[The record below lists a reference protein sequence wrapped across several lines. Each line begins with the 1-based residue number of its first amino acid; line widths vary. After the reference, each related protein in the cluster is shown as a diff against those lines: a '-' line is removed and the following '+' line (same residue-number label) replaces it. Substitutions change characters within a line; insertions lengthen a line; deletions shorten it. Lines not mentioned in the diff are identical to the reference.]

1 MRQSIQIIR
10 FVIVGF
16 SNAVIT
22 AVVVWALMHLLGCN
36 YLWSNMAGYV
46 AALVNNFFWSK
57 YWVFAVG
64 KGSFL
69 RQSLL
74 FLVAFAFAYVVLIV
88 VGCLIL
94 MADDAGFEESIGA
107 VVTCLGNVGPGL
119 GTCGPVSNF
128 AGFSD
133 FPNSPICISYLV
145 V

>member
-57 YWVFAVG
+57 FWVFSSG
-64 KGSFL
+64 RGDYL
-69 RQSLL
+69 RQFLL
-74 FLVAFAFAYVVLIV
+74 FACAFACAYGAQFFCLLLMVELLGWNEYFAQFLGLFVY
-88 VGCLIL
+88 
-94 MADDAGFEESIGA
+94 GA
-107 VVTCLGNVGPGL
+107 VNFLMNKRVT
-119 GTCGPVSNF
+119 F
-128 AGFSD
+128 RK
-133 FPNSPICISYLV
+133 
-145 V
+145 

>member
-57 YWVFAVG
+57 YWVFSAG
-64 KGSFL
+64 KGFYA
-69 RQSLL
+69 RQAIL
-74 FLVAFAFAYVVLIV
+74 FLLAFACAYGAQVLV
-88 VGCLIL
+88 LLAMVEG
-94 MADDAGFEESIGA
+94 AGWDEFISQFPSLFIYGA
-107 VVTCLGNVGPGL
+107 V
-119 GTCGPVSNF
+119 NF
-128 AGFSD
+128 VMNKKIT
-133 FPNSPICISYLV
+133 FPESSEPNDDTR
-145 V
+145 

>member
-57 YWVFAVG
+57 YWVFSAG
-64 KGSFL
+64 KGFYA
-69 RQSLL
+69 RQAIL
-74 FLVAFAFAYVVLIV
+74 FLLAFACAYGAQVLV
-88 VGCLIL
+88 LLAMVEC
-94 MADDAGFEESIGA
+94 AGWDEFISQFPSLFIYGA
-107 VVTCLGNVGPGL
+107 V
-119 GTCGPVSNF
+119 NF
-128 AGFSD
+128 VMNKKIT
-133 FPNSPICISYLV
+133 FPESSEPNDDTR
-145 V
+145 